1 MPRLTLTAIRA
12 DSPRSL
18 GMGEALGPF
27 PHLSRAR
34 DIQTVVALNLP
45 APLAHDLRSLG
56 VLGPLRDR
64 LAQVR
69 LVRQLTRQEACESAK
84 LLDCGDEA
92 KRSRRFGCL
101 PWSLARAL
109 IPKR

>member
-1 MPRLTLTAIRA
+1 MC
-12 DSPRSL
+12 
-18 GMGEALGPF
+18 
-27 PHLSRAR
+27 AR
-34 DIQTVVALNLP
+34 YPNGGGFEFAC
-45 APLAHDLRSLG
+45 ALAHDLRSLG

-69 LVRQLTRQEACESAK
+69 LEVRQLTRQEACESAK
-84 LLDCGDEA
+84 LLDCGDGA

-109 IPKR
+109 SPKRWLR